1 LGSEGL
7 DLSLLI
13 TFEGPEG
20 SGKTTQM
27 ELLRDYLEEKGYS
40 VLATREPG
48 GTSIGDQIRAILL
61 DPRNTEMVPASEAL
75 LFSAA
80 RAQIVHQVI
89 RPHLQRGGIVLCDRY
104 ADSTLAYQ
112 GYGHGLDLEMLH
124 TITALAT
131 DGLKPDLTI
140 YLDIDVEEGL
150 RRKLAAHEAERAE
163 WNRLDQQEL
172 DFHRRVREGYLQ
184 MAVKEPDRWLVIDA
198 TQSVEAIQ
206 AVIRARVEAK
216 LLDLKR

>member
-1 LGSEGL
+1 M
-7 DLSLLI
+7 SLFI

-27 ELLRDYLEEKGYS
+27 GLLRDYLEEKGYP

-61 DPRNTEMVPASEAL
+61 DPRNTEMRPASEAL

-131 DGLKPDLTI
+131 GGLKPDLTI

-172 DFHRRVREGYLQ
+172 DFHRRVREGYLE
-184 MAVKEPDRWLVIDA
+184 MAAREPDRWLVIDA

-206 AVIRARVEAK
+206 ALIRARVETK
-216 LLDLKR
+216 LADLSSRMSS